1 MTVKVTNNGFS
12 TLASGINNSVTTIA
26 LASGEGARFPNPSS
40 PDVFYA
46 TLIDTSNNLEVVKV
60 TARSTDSLTVVRAQD
75 NTSARA
81 FSTGDRFELRPVAKL
96 FEDIQAEAR
105 DLNGAELVL
114 DADGDTSITA
124 DTDDRIDMKV
134 GGADVAHIINTGVSQ
149 GALLNRNPQPIII
162 NGDMAVAQRGNQT
175 GKTDG
180 CYTACDRF
188 YFNSINMGTWS
199 LTQSTENPGFGFA
212 HSLKYDCTSADGG
225 VGAGD
230 NNYLSYQTE
239 GRNLQ
244 GLQKGTSNA
253 KTSTVAFWIKCNKT
267 GNIVC
272 ELWDRTNDRH
282 VGQVVSI
289 SSADT
294 WEKKIVNFPA
304 DTSGAI
310 ASDNAR
316 SIMIS
321 WAFGAGSNFTSGTL
335 PSAWASRSDANRFV
349 GTTLSLP
356 DNTANEVY
364 ITGVQWEIGTFTA
377 DTIPP
382 FQFEDAQQSL
392 SRCHRYYF
400 RQGDEGGYAALGSGV
415 CENTAQAYIMIN
427 LPTTMRA
434 SPSASFTGN
443 VTLFDGDTFNTS
455 SSINSTQKGT
465 NCVRLTVTGNIQV
478 ANGHGATLHVEN
490 SSSYAEFA
498 SEI

>member
-239 GRNLQ
+239 
-244 GLQKGTSNA
+244 
-253 KTSTVAFWIKCNKT
+253 
-267 GNIVC
+267 
-272 ELWDRTNDRH
+272 
-282 VGQVVSI
+282 
-289 SSADT
+289 
-294 WEKKIVNFPA
+294 
-304 DTSGAI
+304 
-310 ASDNAR
+310 
-316 SIMIS
+316 
-321 WAFGAGSNFTSGTL
+321 
-335 PSAWASRSDANRFV
+335 
-349 GTTLSLP
+349 
-356 DNTANEVY
+356 
-364 ITGVQWEIGTFTA
+364 
-377 DTIPP
+377 
-382 FQFEDAQQSL
+382 
-392 SRCHRYYF
+392 
-400 RQGDEGGYAALGSGV
+400 
-415 CENTAQAYIMIN
+415 
-427 LPTTMRA
+427 
-434 SPSASFTGN
+434 
-443 VTLFDGDTFNTS
+443 
-455 SSINSTQKGT
+455 
-465 NCVRLTVTGNIQV
+465 
-478 ANGHGATLHVEN
+478 
-490 SSSYAEFA
+490 
-498 SEI
+498 